1 MYSRKLMTWTR
12 HDCVVRGRSSRET
25 WPNFWVEYLVATL
38 YIPLENFQVIIYIS
52 WKLSQKYTK
61 KKCGFFSCNL
71 ENYSQ
76 IPIIKMES
84 KAAYFLLL
92 TGLFNQCIKCVKL
105 FAINPVGTSLHP
117 PYVLVSAQ
125 TVPIT
130 HQCLLVV
137 EQQVLIWGWDRLLR
151 REQPLP
157 WWHRTRGNHRT
168 GWTRPCVGHGPWVGG
183 AWLKVF
189 SNHYITAPSSSFF
202 IHSHLGCTH

>member
-1 MYSRKLMTWTR
+1 MTKFLSWISDWNSIHSTWKFPGNVFTSTENWVKNIPRKK
-12 HDCVVRGRSSRET
+12 CVVFFLQ
-25 WPNFWVEYLVATL
+25 P
-38 YIPLENFQVIIYIS
+38 
-52 WKLSQKYTK
+52 WKL
-61 KKCGFFSCNL
+61 FSN
-71 ENYSQ
+71 SS
-76 IPIIKMES
+76 IKMES

-92 TGLFNQCIKCVKL
+92 TGLFNQCIKCKKL
-105 FAINPVGTSLHP
+105 FAINLVGTALHP

-125 TVPIT
+125 TVLIT

-157 WWHRTRGNHRT
+157 WWHRTRGNHRM
-168 GWTRPCVGHGPWVGG
+168 GWTRPCVGHGLWVGG